1 MNKNQFDAKHIG
13 FELLNENEM
22 QIVRGGIEP
31 TKPVSRPREVYDWEE
46 EAAAMFEDKK
56 DKPFKKIK

>member
-1 MNKNQFDAKHIG
+1 MKSISGNFKLNEKVIG

-22 QIVRGGIEP
+22 QIIRGGIEP

-46 EAAAMFEDKK
+46 ES
-56 DKPFKKIK
+56 